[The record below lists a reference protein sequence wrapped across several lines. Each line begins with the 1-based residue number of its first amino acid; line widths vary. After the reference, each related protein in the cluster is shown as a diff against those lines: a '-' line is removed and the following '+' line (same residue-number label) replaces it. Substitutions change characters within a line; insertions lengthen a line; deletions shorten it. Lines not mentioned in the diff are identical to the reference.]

1 MNWYIINVRSG
12 RELFLH
18 ELFDSNG
25 YEIYTPFETK
35 FQRPVSRKARTE
47 RKPPVA
53 YAEPLF
59 KGYLFVGGS
68 MGVGQALA
76 GIGYII
82 DRREDAYSFMIDRGE
97 AFVMSDDMMQKWQ
110 NLLTQAHS
118 GKSRYVIRGYDPRRD
133 GKKNQSRLYGQEA
146 ITIPTFTK
154 GEKVKFMSGG
164 FQSLG
169 AEISASEHGKI
180 DVLMTIFGSVRE
192 IKDVDPYELR
202 KVG

>member
-68 MGVGQALA
+68 MDIGQALA

-82 DRREDAYSFMIDRGE
+82 D
-97 AFVMSDDMMQKWQ
+97 
-110 NLLTQAHS
+110 L
-118 GKSRYVIRGYDPRRD
+118 
-133 GKKNQSRLYGQEA
+133 
-146 ITIPTFTK
+146 
-154 GEKVKFMSGG
+154 
-164 FQSLG
+164 SL
-169 AEISASEHGKI
+169 IHI
-180 DVLMTIFGSVRE
+180 
-192 IKDVDPYELR
+192 
-202 KVG
+202 